1 MTLLEAMAS
10 VAIGILSG
18 VLSVLAGGGVTV
30 VLPVLLALGLTADQ
44 ANATSRLNLTVGAII
59 ATFVLARNKKIDWKA
74 TAPLLAATVVG
85 TLIGTWLG
93 TMIRSGAM
101 LTIIVLTSV
110 VSMILV
116 YMKPNR
122 WLSSESAGRVLSEH
136 AGVFIYALL
145 CTYGGVVAVDSAIL
159 RLVVLVLLLGIPLSQ
174 ANPIKVVTGLALF
187 GISSVIYGDAGK
199 VSWEVSAWL
208 AGGTAIGSYAVSG
221 YITSDSARKWVYLLL
236 QISVTNRNPAARCAV
251 AGVASEFK
259 LTVVLCARRWCCG
272 SATETM
278 PYAGSW
284 AAARIAETCCPYLA
298 PLCHS
303 SGNGSAV

>member
-1 MTLLEAMAS
+1 MAS

-30 VLPVLLALGLTADQ
+30 VLPVLLALGLEAEQ
-44 ANATSRLNLTVGAII
+44 AKGKSRLNLTVGAII

-122 WLSSESAGRVLSEH
+122 WLSRESAGRVLSEH
-136 AGVFIYALL
+136 AGVVMHALP
-145 CTYGGVVAVDSAIL
+145 CPYGDVVAVDSAL
-159 RLVVLVLLLGIPLSQ
+159 
-174 ANPIKVVTGLALF
+174 LAL
-187 GISSVIYGDAGK
+187 GVWAPS
-199 VSWEVSAWL
+199 L
-208 AGGTAIGSYAVSG
+208 AV
-221 YITSDSARKWVYLLL
+221 
-236 QISVTNRNPAARCAV
+236 P
-251 AGVASEFK
+251 
-259 LTVVLCARRWCCG
+259 
-272 SATETM
+272 
-278 PYAGSW
+278 
-284 AAARIAETCCPYLA
+284 
-298 PLCHS
+298 
-303 SGNGSAV
+303 